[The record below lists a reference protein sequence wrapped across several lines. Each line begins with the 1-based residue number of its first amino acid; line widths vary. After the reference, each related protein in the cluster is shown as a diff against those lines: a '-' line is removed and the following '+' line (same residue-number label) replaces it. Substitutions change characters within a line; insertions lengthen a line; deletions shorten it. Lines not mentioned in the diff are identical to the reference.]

1 MILMVS
7 GRYHHASRSG
17 EEELLGLGR
26 RWAQRLP
33 TLTSGPHD
41 SVYTDT
47 QVSRKALNVAK

>member
-7 GRYHHASRSG
+7 GRYHQSRRSG
-17 EEELLGLGR
+17 DEELLGLGR

-41 SVYTDT
+41 WVYTDT